1 MANSVRL
8 LGDALIDQIAAGE
21 VIERPASVVKEL
33 VDNALDADAS
43 TIRIELKD
51 GGRERVLVQD
61 DGRGMNREDASM
73 CVVRHATSK
82 LSTLDDLEAIATLG
96 FRGEALASI
105 ASVSHFRLL
114 TRQRDEIEG
123 TEVRIDGGSPPTIA
137 PIGCAPGTTIDVQEL
152 FFNVPARKKFLSA
165 RQTEMRHVAKVCL
178 HAALARPALRL
189 TLIHDGR
196 KLREFLPV
204 RSRTERVQRA
214 FSDLDL
220 RTAKGEHQGVRVEA
234 IVAPPS
240 HATKGAR
247 KLHLIVNGRAVV
259 DRRLAYAAA
268 FAFGDDLPSG
278 HYPVGVIYID
288 LAPEHVDVNAHPQ
301 KTEVR
306 FRSPRLLSDAVTN
319 IVGRA
324 RVTPRPSASEAPQ
337 AELPRAPSFWAERLG
352 GVGGVRPKAESPNH
366 YSAPPQASA
375 GSALAD
381 ALRDSS
387 AAPSAPKAVGEK
399 PLRVGRLSAGEWLV
413 EFAGCLHVIVPRRID
428 ALRAKRALP
437 QSESASLLFPTRLEL
452 DANMLARLD
461 GAKATLEGLGFQW
474 SELGGNTYM
483 VDAVPACLHGAD
495 GAVLLQ
501 AFLDGGEKEM
511 LRFAP
516 AGTDEERLSAL
527 EDETLRRQA
536 AIHRVDLRTL
546 RGIQ

>member
-43 TIRIELKD
+43 TIRIELRD

-61 DGRGMNREDASM
+61 DGRGMGREDASM

-123 TEVRIDGGSPPTIA
+123 TEVRIDGGGSPNIA

-189 TLIHDGR
+189 TVIHDGR

-204 RSRTERVQRA
+204 RSRAERVQRA

-278 HYPVGVIYID
+278 HYPLGVIYID
-288 LAPEHVDVNAHPQ
+288 LAPENVDVNAHPQ

-324 RVTPRPSASEAPQ
+324 RVTPVPSASPAPQ
-337 AELPRAPSFWAERLG
+337 TQLPRAPSFWAERLG
-352 GVGGVRPKAESPNH
+352 GIGGGRTTKSPNN
-366 YSAPPQASA
+366 YPAPPQASA

-387 AAPSAPKAVGEK
+387 RAPSAAEPTGEE
-399 PLRVGRLSAGEWLV
+399 PQRVGRLSGGEWLV

-437 QSESASLLFPTRLEL
+437 RGQSTSLLFPTRLEL
-452 DANMLARLD
+452 DAKMRASLAS
-461 GAKATLEGLGFQW
+461 ATASLEGLGFQW
-474 SELGGNTYM
+474 SELGGNTYI
-483 VDAVPACLHGAD
+483 VDAVPTCLHGAD

-501 AFLDGGEKEM
+501 AFLAGGEKEM

-516 AGTDEERLSAL
+516 AGTDEERLGSL
-527 EDETLRRQA
+527 QDETIRRQA

>member
-1 MANSVRL
+1 MSHRVRL

-33 VDNALDADAS
+33 VDNAVDAGAT
-43 TIRIELKD
+43 TIRVELKD

-61 DGRGMNREDASM
+61 DGRGMGREDASM

-123 TEVRIDGGSPPTIA
+123 TEVRIDGGGAPSIA
-137 PIGCAPGTTIDVQEL
+137 PIGCAPGTTVDVQEL

-178 HAALARPALRL
+178 HAALANPALRL

-220 RTAKGEHQGVRVEA
+220 RTAKGEYQGVRIEA

-268 FAFGDDLPSG
+268 FAFGDELPSG

-288 LAPEHVDVNAHPQ
+288 LPPEDVDVNAHPQ

-306 FRSPRLLSDAVTN
+306 FRSARLLSDAVTN

-324 RVTPRPSASEAPQ
+324 RVTPRPQASETAQP
-337 AELPRAPSFWAERLG
+337 ELPRAPSFWAERLG
-352 GVGGVRPKAESPNH
+352 GVGVSRAAQSPGDYTSPARAN
-366 YSAPPQASA
+366 A

-387 AAPSAPKAVGEK
+387 RAPSEPEPTREK
-399 PLRVGRLSAGEWLV
+399 PQRVGRLSGGEWLI
-413 EFAGCLHVIVPRRID
+413 EFAGCLHVIVPRRVD

-437 QSESASLLFPTRLEL
+437 QGESASLLFPTRLEL
-452 DANMLARLD
+452 DAKMLAGLES
-461 GAKATLEGLGFQW
+461 AKATLEGLGFQW
-474 SELGGNTYM
+474 SELGGNTYI
-483 VDAVPACLHGAD
+483 VDAVPTCLHGAD
-495 GAVLLQ
+495 GAVLLR
-501 AFLDGGEKEM
+501 AFLTGGEKEM

-516 AGTDEERLSAL
+516 AASDEERLVAL
-527 EDETLRRQA
+527 EDETIRRQA

>member
-1 MANSVRL
+1 MAQRVRL

-33 VDNALDADAS
+33 LDNAIDAGA
-43 TIRIELKD
+43 TTVRVELKD

-61 DGRGMNREDASM
+61 DGQGMGREDASM

-123 TEVRIDGGSPPTIA
+123 TEVRIDGGGGPNIS
-137 PIGCAPGTTIDVQEL
+137 PIGCAPGTTVDVQEL

-178 HAALARPALRL
+178 HAALANPGLRL

-196 KLREFLPV
+196 KLREFLPL
-204 RSRTERVQRA
+204 RSRAERVQRA
-214 FSDLDL
+214 FSDLPM

-268 FAFGDDLPSG
+268 FAFGDELPSG

-288 LAPEHVDVNAHPQ
+288 LAPEDVDVNAHPQ

-306 FRSPRLLSDAVTN
+306 FRSQRLLSDAVTS

-324 RVTPRPSASEAPQ
+324 RVTPSPRTSESPQ

-352 GVGGVRPKAESPNH
+352 GVGRTAQSPNA
-366 YSAPPQASA
+366 YPTSPPANV

-381 ALRDSS
+381 ALRDSTH
-387 AAPSAPKAVGEK
+387 APDKTEPAGEK
-399 PLRVGRLSAGEWLV
+399 PQRVGRLSGGEWLV

-428 ALRAKRALP
+428 ALRAKQALHHGDT
-437 QSESASLLFPTRLEL
+437 ESLLFPTRLEL
-452 DANMLARLD
+452 DAKGLASLESS
-461 GAKATLEGLGFQW
+461 KATLEELGFQW
-474 SELGGNTYM
+474 SPLGGNTYM

-501 AFLDGGEKEM
+501 AYLTGGQKEM
-511 LRFAP
+511 LRFTP
-516 AGTDEERLSAL
+516 AGSDEERLASL
-527 EDETLRRQA
+527 EDETIRRQA